1 MLQCFRNLYCKSIQN
16 KVDNKIYI
24 VKLCIKITQNRKLW
38 LMLTKSDENRFT
50 RQINIVIYSNKN
62 VKSFTWRSSQDV

>member
-1 MLQCFRNLYCKSIQN
+1 MLQSFRDLYCKSIQN

-24 VKLCIKITQNRKLW
+24 VKLCIKITQNRKQW

-62 VKSFTWRSSQDV
+62 AKSFTWRSSQDV